1 MICFIFSDGVLDG
14 LPKLL
19 INFHD
24 FTLIENLVSDAH
36 INGINRFIII
46 STGNHSK
53 LKLEREYIQDKYNIK
68 VKYIANENILEAIK
82 NSTMFLAEDVLFFN
96 GDNYYDI
103 DLIKNIIKNKKSAI
117 YLDNNEE
124 IGLYKI
130 VKSDLDTFNEFDAD
144 FKDLFKEIAK
154 KIDFKYLNAEDKDWM
169 KFSSVDDIYTVQ
181 ELIDKQKTELFWWY
195 WYRFEVFL
203 SYETEFCYIVIKIFW
218 FNVNEFF

>member
-14 LPKLL
+14 LPKPL

-68 VKYIANENILEAIK
+68 VKYIANEKILEAIK

-124 IGLYKI
+124 IGLYKL
-130 VKSDLDTFNEFDAD
+130 VKSDLDIFNGFDAD

-203 SYETEFCYIVIKIFW
+203 SYETEFCHIIIKIFW

>member
-181 ELIDKQKTELFWWY
+181 ELIDKQKTELF
-195 WYRFEVFL
+195 
-203 SYETEFCYIVIKIFW
+203 
-218 FNVNEFF
+218 

>member
-14 LPKLL
+14 LPKPL

-68 VKYIANENILEAIK
+68 VKYIANEKILEAIK

-124 IGLYKI
+124 IGLYKL
-130 VKSDLDTFNEFDAD
+130 VKSDLDIFNGFDAD

-181 ELIDKQKTELFWWY
+181 ELIDKQKTELF
-195 WYRFEVFL
+195 
-203 SYETEFCYIVIKIFW
+203 
-218 FNVNEFF
+218 